1 MGMLRKIGHFVSH
14 YTIYETF
21 LCVISCD
28 KDSVTLQEGETVSYT
43 WISEAEF
50 IDFVNSD
57 AMIDVQFTRYQ
68 HYLKRMGY
76 IK

>member
-1 MGMLRKIGHFVSH
+1 MLRKIGHFVSH

-21 LCVISCD
+21 LCVTSCD